1 MMRRKYIFL
10 LLTTTLIVSNT
21 GLAGKAAAPNTIS
34 LSGLPSGAL
43 HPPLLLADRI
53 EEKDRII
60 YGTDPEMD
68 RLADEEAR
76 EEQEKQAQS
85 WKMLQQMNLYQSS
98 GSQPPPPQPA
108 PNPPRK

>member
-1 MMRRKYIFL
+1 MRRKYIFL
-10 LLTTTLIVSNT
+10 LLTTALIVSNT

-34 LSGLPSGAL
+34 LSGSPYGAL
-43 HPPLLLADRI
+43 RPPLLLADRI

-85 WKMLQQMNLYQSS
+85 WKMLQQMNLYQSP
-98 GSQPPPPQPA
+98 GSQPPPLPA
-108 PNPPRK
+108 PNPPKK